1 MISILAFHMET
12 HVHIFTIQIN
22 YDIFGSDFYD
32 ILFLLFRSHM
42 IFLDLIFYDILFY
55 IYVKNYHTCALS
67 RLH

>member
-42 IFLDLIFYDILFY
+42 IFLDLIFLYNFILHLCE
-55 IYVKNYHTCALS
+55 NYHTCALS